1 MEQFKVESEEFGNV
15 DNDELESYEEDDTED
30 MMVMDA

>member
-15 DNDELESYEEDDTED
+15 DNDELESYEEDDTEG
-30 MMVMDA
+30 MIVMDA